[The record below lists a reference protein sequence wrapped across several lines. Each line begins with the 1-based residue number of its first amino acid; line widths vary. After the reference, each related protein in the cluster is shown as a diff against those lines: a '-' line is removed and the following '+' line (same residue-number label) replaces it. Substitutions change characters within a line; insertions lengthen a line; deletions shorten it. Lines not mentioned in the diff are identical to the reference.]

1 MEYLDRSEAIRRD
14 GLTAPGAREV
24 DMFRHQL
31 HAQVRIGQYRDY
43 YTLYEKLDQI
53 LRAKKL
59 VPAQLWAV
67 SLGPLNSAVLVTDY
81 ESIEAYDRNLKA
93 FVNDPD
99 VMSVWR
105 EMGKHVD
112 GIPWDELWESAF
124 QIA

>member
-1 MEYLDRSEAIRRD
+1 
-14 GLTAPGAREV
+14 
-24 DMFRHQL
+24 MFRHQL

-43 YTLYEKLDQI
+43 YNLYEKLDQ
-53 LRAKKL
+53 LVRAKKL
-59 VPAQLWAV
+59 VPTQLWAV
-67 SLGPLNSAVLVTDY
+67 SLGPLNSAVLVTDH
-81 ESIEAYDRNLKA
+81 ESIEAYDRNVKA

-99 VMSVWR
+99 LMSVWR